1 MIKELTNIEDELDRY
16 LENEASQY
24 NKYMGSLLSSQDVKA
39 PDREQVFELTLQLN
53 KEITGLRKEVDA
65 TSKQI
70 QQTEQSHQEAASSYV
85 IQSSLDEN
93 LRRNVSLRQALTF
106 EQPLK
111 EAEDSLG
118 KVYSSLKLI
127 QTSAVNLKFQL
138 DDITRSIAEK

>member
-1 MIKELTNIEDELDRY
+1 MLIKELTNIEDELDRY

-70 QQTEQSHQEAASSYV
+70 QQTE
-85 IQSSLDEN
+85 
-93 LRRNVSLRQALTF
+93 
-106 EQPLK
+106 
-111 EAEDSLG
+111 
-118 KVYSSLKLI
+118 
-127 QTSAVNLKFQL
+127 
-138 DDITRSIAEK
+138 